1 MSKTLSL
8 GTDNIGKLLFN
19 YATPAIIAM
28 ASSSLYHLI
37 DSAFVGHGVGGAAI
51 AGMAITMPIMNI
63 GSAFGAMVGVGAG
76 ARISLRL
83 GEGNKSAAEKTLCN
97 AVILNIIIGFTI
109 MAVMLTFLDEILVLF
124 SGGEASAETLTY
136 AKDFMRIILWGN
148 VTMHLYLGMNDM
160 IRSSG
165 NPRKSMAIMLT
176 SVAINLALNPLFIF
190 VFHWGIQGSAA
201 ATVIAQFVSFLLAL
215 SHFCSKKSFLRF
227 KREAF
232 HLDWKIVGNILSIG
246 LAPFLMNICA
256 SIVVAFVNTAM
267 LKYGGADLYV
277 GAYGIVNRIVLL
289 FIMVIMGLN
298 QGMQPIVGY
307 NYGAKNYARVRKAV
321 YMTICCGVV
330 IATLGFILG
339 QTIPDVIA
347 RAFVDSSKGGN
358 EHLIVD
364 AAAKGLRLVLMVF
377 PLVGFQI
384 VVGGFFQYIGKAPLA
399 ILMSLTRQLLFLL
412 PLLSL
417 LPRHFGAQGVW
428 ISMPIA
434 DTASIILAFVLF
446 VWQMHKIKQLELQT
460 MVNPDGRSTNR
471 LLYILV
477 GLGVTISLGA
487 AAAFLFLS
495 GTLDKKADKEQ
506 EKVSTPQIEVTQN
519 IPTEEA
525 IAPAEQSVAPGRG
538 QQVGCREDSLQCR
551 NPEYHYRLYDNGGDA
566 HLLGRDSGAL

>member
-1 MSKTLSL
+1 MRYRDRFCIFVPAMSKPATQSL

-83 GEGNKSAAEKTLCN
+83 GEGNKAAAEKTLCN

-109 MAVMLTFLDEILVLF
+109 MALMLTFLDPILLLF
-124 SGGEASAETLTY
+124 SGGRASAETLQY
-136 AKDFMRIILWGN
+136 AKEFMQIILLGN

-176 SVAINLALNPLFIF
+176 SVAVNLALNPLFIF
-190 VFHWGIQGSAA
+190 KFGWGIRGSAA
-201 ATVIAQFVSFLLAL
+201 ATVISQFIAFLIAL

-232 HLDWKIVGNILSIG
+232 HFDWKIVGNILSIG

-256 SIVVAFVNTAM
+256 STVAAFVNTAM
-267 LKYGGADLYV
+267 LNYGGMGAYDIITREQGASDLYV
-277 GAYGIVNRIVLL
+277 GAYGIVNRVALL
-289 FIMVIMGLN
+289 FVMVVQGLN

-321 YMTICCGVV
+321 YMTIGCGIA
-330 IATLGFILG
+330 IATLGFVLG
-339 QTIPDVIA
+339 ETIPHIIA
-347 RAFVDSSKGGN
+347 RGFVDSSKGGN
-358 EHLIVD
+358 DQMLVD
-364 AAAKGLRLVLMVF
+364 AAAQGMRLVLTMF

-399 ILMSLTRQLLFLL
+399 IFISLTRQLLFLL
-412 PLLSL
+412 PLLWI
-417 LPRHFGAQGVW
+417 LPRSLGAYGVW

-434 DTASIILAFVLF
+434 DTASILLATVLF
-446 VWQMHKIKQLELQT
+446 IWQMRKIKRMELLA
-460 MVNPDGRSTNR
+460 R
-471 LLYILV
+471 
-477 GLGVTISLGA
+477 
-487 AAAFLFLS
+487 
-495 GTLDKKADKEQ
+495 
-506 EKVSTPQIEVTQN
+506 
-519 IPTEEA
+519 
-525 IAPAEQSVAPGRG
+525 
-538 QQVGCREDSLQCR
+538 
-551 NPEYHYRLYDNGGDA
+551 
-566 HLLGRDSGAL
+566 

>member
-37 DSAFVGHGVGGAAI
+37 DSAFVGHGVGGEAI

-83 GEGNKSAAEKTLCN
+83 GEGNKAAAEKTLCN

-124 SGGEASAETLTY
+124 SGGKASAETLAY
-136 AKDFMRIILWGN
+136 AKDFMRIILLGN

-176 SVAINLALNPLFIF
+176 SVAVNLALNPLFIF

-232 HLDWKIVGNILSIG
+232 HFDWKIVGNILSIG

-321 YMTICCGVV
+321 YMTIGCGVV

-339 QTIPDVIA
+339 ETIPHIIA

-358 EHLIVD
+358 EKLIVD
-364 AAAKGLRLVLMVF
+364 AAAQGLRLVLMVF

-399 ILMSLTRQLLFLL
+399 ILMSLTRQLIFLL
-412 PLLSL
+412 PLLWF
-417 LPRHFGAQGVW
+417 LPRQLGAQGVW

-434 DTASIILAFVLF
+434 DTASIILAFALF
-446 VWQMHKIKQLELQT
+446 VWQMRKIKQLELQQK
-460 MVNPDGRSTNR
+460 
-471 LLYILV
+471 
-477 GLGVTISLGA
+477 SL
-487 AAAFLFLS
+487 
-495 GTLDKKADKEQ
+495 
-506 EKVSTPQIEVTQN
+506 
-519 IPTEEA
+519 
-525 IAPAEQSVAPGRG
+525 
-538 QQVGCREDSLQCR
+538 
-551 NPEYHYRLYDNGGDA
+551 
-566 HLLGRDSGAL
+566 

>member
-1 MSKTLSL
+1 MSKPLSL

-37 DSAFVGHGVGGAAI
+37 DSAFVGHGVGGEAI

-63 GSAFGAMVGVGAG
+63 GAAFGAMVGVGAG

-83 GEGNKSAAEKTLCN
+83 GEGNKAAAEKTLCN

-109 MAVMLTFLDEILVLF
+109 MATMLTFLDDILVLF
-124 SGGEASAETLTY
+124 SGGKASAETLAY
-136 AKDFMRIILWGN
+136 AKDFMQIILLGN

-176 SVAINLALNPLFIF
+176 SVAVNLALNPLFIF
-190 VFHWGIQGSAA
+190 VFHWGIKGSAA

-232 HLDWKIVGNILSIG
+232 HFDWKIVGNILSIG

-321 YMTICCGVV
+321 YMTIGCGVV

-339 QTIPDVIA
+339 ETIPHIIA

-358 EHLIVD
+358 EKLIVD
-364 AAAKGLRLVLMVF
+364 AAAQGLRLVLMVF

-399 ILMSLTRQLLFLL
+399 ILMSLTRQLIFLL
-412 PLLSL
+412 PLLWF
-417 LPRHFGAQGVW
+417 LPRQLGAQGVW

-434 DTASIILAFVLF
+434 DTASIILAFALF
-446 VWQMHKIKQLELQT
+446 VWQMRKIKQLELQQK
-460 MVNPDGRSTNR
+460 
-471 LLYILV
+471 
-477 GLGVTISLGA
+477 SL
-487 AAAFLFLS
+487 
-495 GTLDKKADKEQ
+495 
-506 EKVSTPQIEVTQN
+506 
-519 IPTEEA
+519 
-525 IAPAEQSVAPGRG
+525 
-538 QQVGCREDSLQCR
+538 
-551 NPEYHYRLYDNGGDA
+551 
-566 HLLGRDSGAL
+566 

>member
-1 MSKTLSL
+1 MSKPLSL

-37 DSAFVGHGVGGAAI
+37 DSAFVGHGVGGEAI

-83 GEGNKSAAEKTLCN
+83 GEGNKAAAEKTLCN

-124 SGGEASAETLTY
+124 SGGKASAETLAY
-136 AKDFMRIILWGN
+136 AKDFMRIILLGN
-148 VTMHLYLGMNDM
+148 VTMHLYLGMNDL

-176 SVAINLALNPLFIF
+176 SVAVNLALNPLFIF

-232 HLDWKIVGNILSIG
+232 HFDWKIVGNILSIG

-307 NYGAKNYARVRKAV
+307 NYGAKNYARVRKVV
-321 YMTICCGVV
+321 YMTIGCGVV

-339 QTIPDVIA
+339 ETIPHIIA

-358 EHLIVD
+358 EKLIVD
-364 AAAKGLRLVLMVF
+364 AAAEGLRLVLMVF

-412 PLLSL
+412 PLLWF
-417 LPRHFGAQGVW
+417 LPRQFGAQGVW

-446 VWQMHKIKQLELQT
+446 MWQMRKIKQLELQPK
-460 MVNPDGRSTNR
+460 N
-471 LLYILV
+471 L
-477 GLGVTISLGA
+477 
-487 AAAFLFLS
+487 
-495 GTLDKKADKEQ
+495 
-506 EKVSTPQIEVTQN
+506 
-519 IPTEEA
+519 
-525 IAPAEQSVAPGRG
+525 
-538 QQVGCREDSLQCR
+538 
-551 NPEYHYRLYDNGGDA
+551 
-566 HLLGRDSGAL
+566 